1 MSALHELEAT
11 PATVHRGCFDP
22 SLAPVLTVRSG
33 DLVHPGPREGARDD
47 LLVPGITAI
56 LTPGHTPGH
65 QSFVV
70 ECQDG
75 RGWVFPFDAP
85 EGDRRRARPAA
96 RPRPRS
102 RRVARADRRAR
113 RILTARRTPDFGPA

>member
-11 PATVHRGCFDP
+11 PATVHRGCFGP

-56 LTPGHTPGH
+56 LTPGHTPATRASSSSARTAAAGCSRSMRLKAIAAERGLPLVPGH
-65 QSFVV
+65 
-70 ECQDG
+70 D
-75 RGWVFPFDAP
+75 PDAW
-85 EGDRRRARPAA
+85 PA
-96 RPRPRS
+96 
-102 RRVARADRRAR
+102 
-113 RILTARRTPDFGPA
+113 LTAELAAS